1 MFEGEKQGLD
11 GEKERWRAEKIMRI
25 EKNSWRM
32 LKDEKILPIWF
43 SYIISNVFRYFN
55 RKQNQ

>member
-25 EKNSWRM
+25 EKTV
-32 LKDEKILPIWF
+32 EGC
-43 SYIISNVFRYFN
+43 
-55 RKQNQ
+55 